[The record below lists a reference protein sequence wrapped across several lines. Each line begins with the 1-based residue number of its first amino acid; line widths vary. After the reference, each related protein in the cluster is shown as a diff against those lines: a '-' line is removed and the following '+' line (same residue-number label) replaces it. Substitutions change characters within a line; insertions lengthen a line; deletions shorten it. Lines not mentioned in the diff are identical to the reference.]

1 MLNHEQLL
9 KLIRDQVDHPATP
22 REILQRLK
30 LPRQQRSTFKKL
42 LADLVENGALVQTRG
57 NRFGLPDRMN
67 LVVGKVVTH
76 PRGFGFVV
84 PDRPLEDVKG
94 DLFIAGSNLNQA
106 MHGDRVVARIER
118 ISDNRAEGRIL
129 RVLERGS
136 ATVVGRF
143 DLDGSGLGFVVPF
156 DRRLIMDVSIPS
168 GEHLDARPG
177 DMVVVEITRW
187 PTPARGPLGRVTEV
201 IGDIDDPGVDNE
213 IIIRKYGIL
222 DAHSEQAVEEARRIG
237 TLVHDADLRGRTDFR
252 PLVTVTI
259 DGEHAR
265 DFDDAITI
273 EKLPNGNYWLGV
285 HIADVAHYVQ
295 EGSALDEEAYDRG
308 TSVYFPD
315 RAVHMFPPELSTGLC
330 SLNPHV
336 DRLVQ
341 SCLMDVDRRGTVLR
355 YELHDGVIHS
365 NARMTYT
372 EVNAILTDRDPDT
385 IARYKDL
392 VPLFE
397 TMHELFGIL
406 NKRRHRRG
414 SIDFD
419 LKQAE
424 IVLDD
429 EGMVEAIIAAERN
442 VAHRIIEEFMLL
454 ANETVAQHLDD
465 HEVPTLY
472 RIHEEPDPLKVAE
485 FEEFVTP
492 LGYSLGVP
500 PDGVKPRHFQKL
512 VEKMRGTPEEKPIA
526 FLMLRT
532 MQKARYDE
540 QNLGHFGLASDSYT
554 HFTSPIRRYPDLVV
568 HRTLRESRQ
577 GLMTEDRKDEL
588 TDDLPE
594 IARHTSE
601 RERRADDA
609 ERELVQWK
617 KVRFM
622 ADKVGDEF
630 DGYITGVT
638 AFGLFIELVE
648 HFVEGLVHVSTMADD
663 YYRFVERAHTLQGEN
678 TGRVYRLGDRVTVQ
692 VIKVD
697 MERRQIDLGLSEI
710 LDRVRE
716 SEKNRGP
723 RRSRIDPGHKPHGAK
738 PSLTAKKAKPDL
750 SRLPRLPRRSD
761 SFAKAG
767 RSDSVAKAEKRR
779 AQRPGRKE
787 RSAKRGKRR

>member
-1 MLNHEQLL
+1 MLNHEQVL
-9 KLIRDQVDHPATP
+9 KLIRDKLDHPATP
-22 REILQRLK
+22 RELLQRLN
-30 LPRQQRSTFKKL
+30 LPRHERPTFKKL
-42 LADLVENGALVQTRG
+42 LVDLVESGALVQTRG

-67 LVVGKVVTH
+67 LVVGKVVTN

-84 PDRPLEDVKG
+84 ADRPLEDVKG

-118 ISDNRAEGRIL
+118 VSDNRAEGRIV
-129 RVLERGS
+129 RILERGS
-136 ATVVGRF
+136 ASVVGRF
-143 DLDGSGLGFVVPF
+143 DSDGSGLGFVVPF
-156 DRRLIMDVSIPS
+156 DRRLIMDVQIPQ
-168 GEHLDARPG
+168 GEHGEAAPG

-201 IGDIDDPGVDNE
+201 LGDIDEPGVDNE
-213 IIIRKYGIL
+213 IIIRKYGIP
-222 DAHSEQAVEEARRIG
+222 DAHSPEAIEEARRIG
-237 TLVHDADLRGRTDFR
+237 AVVRDTDLRARTDFR
-252 PLVTVTI
+252 PLTIVTI

-265 DFDDAITI
+265 DFDDAISL
-273 EKLPNGNYWLGV
+273 EVLPNGHFWLGV

-295 EGSALDEEAYDRG
+295 EGTALDEEAYERG

-315 RAVHMFPPELSTGLC
+315 RAVHMFPSELATGLC
-330 SLNPHV
+330 SLNPNL

-341 SCLMDVDRRGTVLR
+341 SCLMEIDRRGTVVR

-365 NARMTYT
+365 RARMTYT
-372 EVNAILTDRDPDT
+372 DVNAILTNRDPEA
-385 IARYKDL
+385 IQKYQEL

-397 TMHELFGIL
+397 RMRELFEIL
-406 NKRRHRRG
+406 NKRRYRRG

-419 LKQAE
+419 LKEPE

-429 EGMVEAIIAAERN
+429 EGMVEAIVAAERN
-442 VAHRIIEEFMLL
+442 IAHRIIEEFMLL

-472 RIHEEPDPLKVAE
+472 RIHEDPDPLKVEE
-485 FEEFVTP
+485 FEEFVST
-492 LGYSLGVP
+492 LGYTLGAP
-500 PDGVKPRHFQKL
+500 PNEVKPRHFQKL
-512 VEKMRGTPEEKPIA
+512 VERIRGTPEEKPIA

-540 QNLGHFGLASDSYT
+540 HNKGHFGLAAKSYT

-568 HRTLRESRQ
+568 HRTLRESRHDA
-577 GLMTEDRKDEL
+577 MNTDRKDEL
-588 TDDLPE
+588 VEDLPD

-630 DGYITGVT
+630 EGYITGVT
-638 AFGLFIELVE
+638 AFGLFIELIE

-663 YYRFVERAHTLQGEN
+663 YYRFEDRAHILRGEN
-678 TGRVYRLGDRVTVQ
+678 IGRVYRLGDKVSVQ

-697 MERRQIDLGLSEI
+697 MERRQVDLGLTEI

-716 SEKNRGP
+716 SERNRGP
-723 RRSRIDPGHKPHGAK
+723 RVSRA
-738 PSLTAKKAKPDL
+738 
-750 SRLPRLPRRSD
+750 
-761 SFAKAG
+761 AKARAGHGDAVSQARG
-767 RSDSVAKAEKRR
+767 RAKSGKPAKSERRR
-779 AQRPGRKE
+779 AQRPGRRE
-787 RSAKRGKRR
+787 RTARRKR